1 MGPSY
6 GPLEKRFLLTTK
18 KHTIMK
24 FKALVALALVVA
36 VPALACAKKPKK
48 VEEAAPA
55 QAAAPVVEEEDPVI
69 TEECI
74 MNVSLFHESVKNK
87 LYADAYEP
95 WWEVYTTCPNA
106 NKSIYT
112 DGAKIVEALFQAAS
126 DPAEK
131 ERLAKLA
138 VEMQDKRIR
147 FFGNDPKYP
156 KDYILGEKG
165 LAYVDFY
172 GEAKY
177 TEARE
182 CLHQSVAAMGSKSKV
197 MVLVKLVDVSYALY
211 KQDPNGRAEQLI
223 ADYELASNALGE
235 QAADSSNKNAEIA
248 AKQKDYVD
256 NIFAISGAAD
266 CAKLDEIY
274 AAVVRD
280 NLNNLDM
287 LQKIAKLYKRVRC
300 TESDVYFAACEA
312 AHKLQPTQ
320 ESAAGCASM
329 AAKKGDYEQAIEYYD
344 QAIKLAM
351 VEDAMEDV
359 ADYQY
364 NAAFYCYNNLK
375 KYPEARKYALGSI
388 GTLSSLSISKGQGR
402 CYIIIG
408 LCYAASHP
416 YGSDAKG
423 AILNKT
429 VFWAAV
435 DKFQKAKQV
444 DPVVEVQAAELIRQ
458 YSKYFPTKEERFDL
472 PNEFSG
478 STFYVGGWIGETT
491 AIR

>member
-1 MGPSY
+1 
-6 GPLEKRFLLTTK
+6 
-18 KHTIMK
+18 MK
-24 FKALVALALVVA
+24 LRTLLVVAMAAA

-48 VEEAAPA
+48 AE
-55 QAAAPVVEEEDPVI
+55 AAAPVQEAVVPEEDPVI
-69 TEECI
+69 TEECV

-87 LYADAYEP
+87 MYADAYGP

-106 NKSIYT
+106 NKSIYS
-112 DGAKIVEALFQAAS
+112 DGAKIVEALYQATN

-147 FFGNDPKYP
+147 YFGNDAKYP
-156 KDYILGEKG
+156 KAYILGEKG

-172 GEAKY
+172 GETKLA
-177 TEARE
+177 EARE
-182 CLHQSVAAMGSKSKV
+182 CLRQSVEGMGNKSKV

-211 KQDPNGRAEQLI
+211 KQDPNAKAEQFI
-223 ADYELASNALGE
+223 SDYEIASNALGD
-235 QAADSSNKNAEIA
+235 QAADASNKNAEIA
-248 AKQKDYVD
+248 GKQKDYVD

-266 CAKLDEIY
+266 CSKLDEIY
-274 AAVVRD
+274 GAVVKE
-280 NLNNLDM
+280 NLTNLDM

-300 TESDVYFAACEA
+300 TESEVYFAACEA

-329 AAKKGDYEQAIEYYD
+329 AAKKGDYEAAIAYYD

-351 VEDAMEDV
+351 VEDELEDV

-375 KYPEARKYALGSI
+375 KYAEARKYAQASI
-388 GTLSSLSISKGQGR
+388 ATLSGLGQNKGQGR

-408 LCYAASHP
+408 MCYAATRL
-416 YGSDAKG
+416 YGNDAKG

-429 VFWAAV
+429 VYWAAV
-435 DKFQKAKQV
+435 DKFYKAKQV
-444 DPVVEVQAAELIRQ
+444 DPSVEAQASEFIST
-458 YSKYFPTKEERFDL
+458 YSRYFPTKEERFDL
-472 PNEFSG
+472 PNEFNG
-478 STFYVGGWIGETT
+478 STYYVGGWIGETT
-491 AIR
+491 NIR

>member
-1 MGPSY
+1 
-6 GPLEKRFLLTTK
+6 
-18 KHTIMK
+18 MK
-24 FKALVALALVVA
+24 IKALLALALAVA
-36 VPALACAKKPKK
+36 IPAMVSAKKPKK
-48 VEEAAPA
+48 GEEAPA
-55 QAAAPVVEEEDPVI
+55 AAAPVVEDADPVI
-69 TEECI
+69 TEECV

-87 LYADAYEP
+87 MFADAYEP
-95 WWEVYTTCPNA
+95 WYEVYTTCPNA

-112 DGAKIVEALFQAAS
+112 DGAKIVEALYQATS

-138 VEMQDKRIR
+138 IEMQDKRIR

-172 GEAKY
+172 GDAKLN
-177 TEARE
+177 EARE
-182 CLHQSVAAMGSKSKV
+182 CLQQSATGIGANSKI

-211 KQDPNGRAEQLI
+211 KQDPDHKAEQFI
-223 ADYELASNALGE
+223 ADYELASNLLAE
-235 QAADSSNKNAEIA
+235 QAAAPNNKNADIA
-248 AKQKDYVD
+248 GKQKDYVD

-266 CAKLDEIY
+266 CSKLDEIY
-274 AAVVRD
+274 AAAVKD
-280 NLNNLDM
+280 NVQNLDM

-312 AHKLQPTQ
+312 AHKLKPTD

-329 AAKKGDYEQAIEYYD
+329 AAKKGDYEQAVSYYD
-344 QAIKLAM
+344 EAIKLAM

-375 KYPEARKYALGSI
+375 KYQEARKYALASI
-388 GTLSSLSISKGQGR
+388 STLSGLGQNKGQGR

-408 LCYAASHP
+408 MCYASTQLYP
-416 YGSDAKG
+416 QDAKG
-423 AILNKT
+423 RILNKT
-429 VFWAAV
+429 VYWAAV
-435 DKFQKAKQV
+435 DKFAKAKQV
-444 DPVVEVQAAELIRQ
+444 DPSVEAQASEFISS
-458 YSKYFPTKEERFDL
+458 YSKYYPTKEERFDL

-478 STFYVGGWIGETT
+478 NTYYVGGWIGETT

>member
-1 MGPSY
+1 
-6 GPLEKRFLLTTK
+6 
-18 KHTIMK
+18 MK
-24 FKALVALALVVA
+24 LRTLFVVAMAAA

-48 VEEAAPA
+48 AE
-55 QAAAPVVEEEDPVI
+55 AAAPVQEAVVPEEDPVI
-69 TEECI
+69 TEECV

-87 LYADAYEP
+87 MYADAYGP

-106 NKSIYT
+106 NKSIYS
-112 DGAKIVEALFQAAS
+112 DGAKIVEALYQATN

-147 FFGNDPKYP
+147 YFGNDAKYP
-156 KDYILGEKG
+156 KAYILGEKG

-172 GEAKY
+172 GESKLA
-177 TEARE
+177 EARE
-182 CLHQSVAAMGSKSKV
+182 CLRQSVEGMGNKSKV

-211 KQDPNGRAEQLI
+211 KQDQNGKAEQFI
-223 ADYELASNALGE
+223 SDYELASNALGD
-235 QAADSSNKNAEIA
+235 QAADASNKNAEIA
-248 AKQKDYVD
+248 GKQKDYVD

-266 CAKLDEIY
+266 CSKLDEIY
-274 AAVVRD
+274 GAVVKE
-280 NLNNLDM
+280 NLTNLDM

-300 TESDVYFAACEA
+300 TESEVYFAACEA

-329 AAKKGDYEQAIEYYD
+329 AAKKGDYEAAIDYYD

-351 VEDAMEDV
+351 VEDALEDV

-364 NAAFYCYNNLK
+364 NAAFYCFNNLK
-375 KYPEARKYALGSI
+375 KYAEARKYAQASI
-388 GTLSSLSISKGQGR
+388 ATLSGLGMNKGQGR

-408 LCYAASHP
+408 MCYAATRL
-416 YGSDAKG
+416 YGNDAKG

-429 VFWAAV
+429 VYWAAV
-435 DKFQKAKQV
+435 DKFYKAKQV
-444 DPVVEVQAAELIRQ
+444 DPSVEAQASEFIST
-458 YSKYFPTKEERFDL
+458 YSRYFPTKEERFDL

-478 STFYVGGWIGETT
+478 STYFVGGWIGETT
-491 AIR
+491 NIR

>member
-1 MGPSY
+1 MK
-6 GPLEKRFLLTTK
+6 LKTLLV
-18 KHTIMK
+18 
-24 FKALVALALVVA
+24 VALAAA
-36 VPALACAKKPKK
+36 VPAMSFAKKPKK
-48 VEEAAPA
+48 VAEETPVEA
-55 QAAAPVVEEEDPVI
+55 QAALPEEDPVI
-69 TEECI
+69 TEECV

-87 LYADAYEP
+87 MYADAYGP
-95 WWEVYTTCPNA
+95 WMEVYTTCPNA
-106 NKSIYT
+106 NKSIYS
-112 DGAKIVEALFQAAS
+112 DGAKIVEALYQAAS
-126 DPAEK
+126 DPVEK

-138 VEMQDKRIR
+138 IEMQDKRIR

-156 KDYILGEKG
+156 KAYILGEKG
-165 LAYVDFY
+165 LAYVDFF
-172 GEAKY
+172 GETKLA
-177 TEARE
+177 EARE
-182 CLHQSVAAMGSKSKV
+182 CLRQSVEGMGNSSKI

-211 KQDPNGRAEQLI
+211 KQDPNGKAEQFI
-223 ADYELASNALGE
+223 SDYELASNALAD
-235 QAADSSNKNAEIA
+235 QAGNTNNKNAEIA
-248 AKQKDYVD
+248 GKQKDYVD

-274 AAVVRD
+274 AAVVKE
-280 NLNNLDM
+280 NISNLDM

-300 TESDVYFAACEA
+300 TESEVYFAACEA

-329 AAKKGDYEQAIEYYD
+329 AAKKGDYEAAIAYYD

-351 VEDAMEDV
+351 VEDELEDV

-375 KYPEARKYALGSI
+375 KYAEARKYAQASI
-388 GTLSSLSISKGQGR
+388 ATLSGLGMNKGQGR

-408 LCYAASHP
+408 MCYAATRL
-416 YGSDAKG
+416 YGNDAKG

-429 VFWAAV
+429 VYWAAV
-435 DKFQKAKQV
+435 DKFVKAKQV
-444 DPVVEVQAAELIRQ
+444 DPSVEAQASEFIST
-458 YSKYFPTKEERFDL
+458 YSRYFPTKEERFDL

-478 STFYVGGWIGETT
+478 STYFVGGWIGETT

>member
-1 MGPSY
+1 
-6 GPLEKRFLLTTK
+6 
-18 KHTIMK
+18 MK
-24 FKALVALALVVA
+24 IKALLALALAVA
-36 VPALACAKKPKK
+36 IPAMVSAKKPKK
-48 VEEAAPA
+48 GEEAPA
-55 QAAAPVVEEEDPVI
+55 AAAPVVEDADPVI
-69 TEECI
+69 TEECV

-87 LYADAYEP
+87 MFADAYEP
-95 WWEVYTTCPNA
+95 WYEVYTTCPNA

-112 DGAKIVEALFQAAS
+112 DGAKIVEALYQATS

-138 VEMQDKRIR
+138 IEMQDKRIR

-172 GEAKY
+172 GDAKLN
-177 TEARE
+177 EARE
-182 CLHQSVAAMGSKSKV
+182 CLQQSATGIGANSKI

-211 KQDPNGRAEQLI
+211 KQDPDHKAEQFI
-223 ADYELASNALGE
+223 SDYELASNLLAE
-235 QAADSSNKNAEIA
+235 QAAAPNNKNADIA
-248 AKQKDYVD
+248 GKQKDYVD

-266 CAKLDEIY
+266 CSKLDEIY
-274 AAVVRD
+274 AAAVKD
-280 NLNNLDM
+280 NVQNLDM

-312 AHKLQPTQ
+312 AHKLKPTD

-329 AAKKGDYEQAIEYYD
+329 AAKKGDYEQAVSYYD
-344 QAIKLAM
+344 EAIKLAM

-375 KYPEARKYALGSI
+375 KYQEARKYALASI
-388 GTLSSLSISKGQGR
+388 STLSGLGQNKGQGR

-408 LCYAASHP
+408 MCYASTQLYP
-416 YGSDAKG
+416 QDAKG
-423 AILNKT
+423 RILNKT
-429 VFWAAV
+429 VYWAAV
-435 DKFQKAKQV
+435 DKFAKAKQV
-444 DPVVEVQAAELIRQ
+444 DPSVEAQASEFISS
-458 YSKYFPTKEERFDL
+458 YSKYYPTKEERFDL

-478 STFYVGGWIGETT
+478 NTYYVGGWIGETT

>member
-1 MGPSY
+1 
-6 GPLEKRFLLTTK
+6 
-18 KHTIMK
+18 MK
-24 FKALVALALVVA
+24 FKTLVVVALAA
-36 VPALACAKKPKK
+36 SVPALACAKKPKK
-48 VEEAAPA
+48 VAEETVVE
-55 QAAAPVVEEEDPVI
+55 AAAPVEEAEPVI
-69 TEECI
+69 TEECV
-74 MNVSLFHESVKNK
+74 MNVSLFHEATKNK
-87 LYADAYEP
+87 MFADAYGP

-112 DGAKIVEALFQAAS
+112 DGAKIVEALYQATA
-126 DPAEK
+126 DLAEK

-156 KDYILGEKG
+156 KAYILGEKG

-172 GEAKY
+172 GDAKLA
-177 TEARE
+177 EARE
-182 CLHQSVAAMGSKSKV
+182 CLRQSVDGMGANSKIL
-197 MVLVKLVDVSYALY
+197 VLVKLVDVSYALY
-211 KQDPNGRAEQLI
+211 KQNPDKNAEQFI
-223 ADYELASNALGE
+223 GDYELASNTLGE
-235 QAADSSNKNAEIA
+235 QASAPNNKNAEIA
-248 AKQKDYVD
+248 GKQKDYVD

-274 AAVVRD
+274 AAAVKD

-312 AHKLQPTQ
+312 AHKLQPTD

-329 AAKKGDYEQAIEYYD
+329 AAKKGDYAQAVAYYD

-351 VEDAMEDV
+351 VEDELEDV

-375 KYPEARKYALGSI
+375 KFAEARKYAQASI
-388 GTLSSLSISKGQGR
+388 ATLSGLGISKGQGR

-408 LCYAASHP
+408 MCYASTQLYP
-416 YGSDAKG
+416 QDAKG
-423 AILNKT
+423 RILNKT
-429 VFWAAV
+429 VYWAAV
-435 DKFQKAKQV
+435 DKFVKAKQV
-444 DPVVEVQAAELIRQ
+444 DPSVEAQASEFINS
-458 YSKYFPTKEERFDL
+458 YSRFYPTKEERFDL
-472 PNEFSG
+472 PGEFSG
-478 STFYVGGWIGETT
+478 STYYVGGWIGETT

>member
-1 MGPSY
+1 
-6 GPLEKRFLLTTK
+6 
-18 KHTIMK
+18 MK
-24 FKALVALALVVA
+24 LKTLALMTLA
-36 VPALACAKKPKK
+36 AAIPALACAKKPKK
-48 VEEAAPA
+48 VEEAAPVKEA
-55 QAAAPVVEEEDPVI
+55 VVVEEDPVI
-69 TEECI
+69 TEECV

-87 LYADAYEP
+87 MYADAYEP
-95 WWEVYTTCPNA
+95 WWSVYTTCPNA
-106 NKSIYT
+106 NKSIYS
-112 DGAKIVEALFQAAS
+112 DGAKIVEALYQATS

-138 VEMQDKRIR
+138 IEMQDKRIR

-156 KDYILGEKG
+156 KAYILGEKG

-172 GEAKY
+172 GDAKLA
-177 TEARE
+177 EARE
-182 CLHQSVAAMGSKSKV
+182 CLQQSVAGMGNKSKV

-211 KQDPNGRAEQLI
+211 KQDPNGKAEQFI

-235 QAADSSNKNAEIA
+235 QAADASNKNAEIA
-248 AKQKDYVD
+248 GKQKDYVD

-266 CAKLDEIY
+266 CSKLDEIY
-274 AAVVRD
+274 GAVVKE
-280 NLNNLDM
+280 NLSNLDM

-300 TESDVYFAACEA
+300 TESEVYFAACEA

-329 AAKKGDYEQAIEYYD
+329 AAKKGDYEAAINYYD

-351 VEDAMEDV
+351 VEDELEDV

-364 NAAFYCYNNLK
+364 NAAFYCFNNLK
-375 KYPEARKYALGSI
+375 KYAEARKYAQASI
-388 GTLSSLSISKGQGR
+388 ATLSGLGMNKGQGR

-408 LCYAASHP
+408 MCYAATRL
-416 YGSDAKG
+416 YGNDAKG

-429 VFWAAV
+429 VYWAAV
-435 DKFQKAKQV
+435 DKFYKAKQV
-444 DPVVEVQAAELIRQ
+444 DPSVEAQASEFIST
-458 YSKYFPTKEERFDL
+458 YSRYFPTKEERFDL

-478 STFYVGGWIGETT
+478 STYFVGGWIGETT
-491 AIR
+491 NIR

>member
-1 MGPSY
+1 
-6 GPLEKRFLLTTK
+6 
-18 KHTIMK
+18 MK
-24 FKALVALALVVA
+24 LRNLLVVVLA
-36 VPALACAKKPKK
+36 ASVPALACAKKPKK
-48 VEEAAPA
+48 VVEEVPV
-55 QAAAPVVEEEDPVI
+55 QAEPVVEEADPVI
-69 TEECI
+69 TEECV

-87 LYADAYEP
+87 MYADAYGP

-106 NKSIYT
+106 NKSIYS
-112 DGAKIVEALFQAAS
+112 DGAKIVEALYQAAS

-138 VEMQDKRIR
+138 IEMQDKRIR

-156 KDYILGEKG
+156 KAYILGEKG
-165 LAYVDFY
+165 LAYLDFF
-172 GEAKY
+172 GDTKLN
-177 TEARE
+177 EARQ
-182 CLHQSVAAMGSKSKV
+182 CLRQSVEGMGSKSKV

-211 KQDPNGRAEQLI
+211 KQDTNGKAEEFI
-223 ADYELASNALGE
+223 SDYELASNALGE
-235 QAADSSNKNAEIA
+235 QASDASNKNAEIA
-248 AKQKDYVD
+248 GKQKDYVD

-266 CAKLDEIY
+266 CSKLDEIY
-274 AAVVRD
+274 GAAVQD

-329 AAKKGDYEQAIEYYD
+329 AAKKGDYEQAVSYYD

-351 VEDAMEDV
+351 VEDELEDV

-364 NAAFYCYNNLK
+364 NAAVYCAMNLK
-375 KYPEARKYALGSI
+375 KFAEARKYALASI
-388 GTLSSLSISKGQGR
+388 GTLSGLGINKGQGR

-408 LCYAASHP
+408 MCYAQTTL
-416 YGSDAKG
+416 YGNDAKG
-423 AILNKT
+423 QILNKT

-435 DKFQKAKQV
+435 DKFKKAKQV
-444 DPVVEVQAAELIRQ
+444 DPSVEAAANEYINA

-478 STFYVGGWIGETT
+478 STYYVGGWIGETT
-491 AIR
+491 SIR

>member
-1 MGPSY
+1 M
-6 GPLEKRFLLTTK
+6 PLWLKNLKLEIFKLYS
-18 KHTIMK
+18 IMK
-24 FKALVALALVVA
+24 FKSLLVVALAAA
-36 VPALACAKKPKK
+36 VPALACAKKPMK
-48 VEEAAPA
+48 VGEETPV
-55 QAAAPVVEEEDPVI
+55 QAEAVVEEEPVI
-69 TEECI
+69 TEECV
-74 MNVSLFHESVKNK
+74 MNVSLFHEAVKNK
-87 LYADAYEP
+87 MFADAYEA
-95 WWEVYTTCPNA
+95 WFEVYNTCPNA

-112 DGAKIVEALFQAAS
+112 DGAKIVEALFQAAA

-156 KDYILGEKG
+156 KAYILGEKG

-172 GEAKY
+172 GDAKLA
-177 TEARE
+177 EARE
-182 CLHQSVAAMGSKSKV
+182 CLRQSVEGMGAQSKI
-197 MVLVKLVDVSYALY
+197 MVLVKLVDVSYGLY
-211 KQDPNGRAEQLI
+211 KQDPNGKAEQFI
-223 ADYELASNALGE
+223 SDYELASNFLGE
-235 QAADSSNKNAEIA
+235 QASNPTNKNAEVA
-248 AKQKDYVD
+248 GKQKDYVD

-274 AAVVRD
+274 EAAVKE
-280 NLNNLDM
+280 NLTNLDM

-329 AAKKGDYEQAIEYYD
+329 AAKKGDYEQAVAYYD

-351 VEDAMEDV
+351 IEDEREDV

-364 NAAFYCYNNLK
+364 NAAVYCAMNLR
-375 KYPEARKYALGSI
+375 KYAEARKYALASI
-388 GTLSSLSISKGQGR
+388 STLSGLGINKGQGR

-408 LCYAASHP
+408 MCYAQTTL
-416 YGSDAKG
+416 YGNDAKG
-423 AILNKT
+423 QILNKT

-435 DKFQKAKQV
+435 DKFKKAKQV
-444 DPVVEVQAAELIRQ
+444 DPSVEAAANEYINA

-478 STFYVGGWIGETT
+478 STYFVGGWIGETT
-491 AIR
+491 TIR

>member
-1 MGPSY
+1 
-6 GPLEKRFLLTTK
+6 
-18 KHTIMK
+18 MK
-24 FKALVALALVVA
+24 IRTLVVLALAVA

-48 VEEAAPA
+48 AELAVEVPSEAKAQALEEEA
-55 QAAAPVVEEEDPVI
+55 EPVI
-69 TEECI
+69 TEECVV
-74 MNVSLFHESVKNK
+74 NVSLFHESVKNK
-87 LYADAYEP
+87 MYADAYEP

-106 NKSIYT
+106 NKSIYS
-112 DGAKIVEALFQAAS
+112 DGAKIVEALYQAAS

-138 VEMQDKRIR
+138 IEMQDKRIKY
-147 FFGNDPKYP
+147 FGNDPKYP
-156 KDYILGEKG
+156 KAYILGEKG
-165 LAYVDFY
+165 LAYLDFF
-172 GEAKY
+172 GDTKLA
-177 TEARE
+177 EARE
-182 CLHQSVAAMGSKSKV
+182 CLQASAAGMGANSKI

-211 KQDPNGRAEQLI
+211 KQDPNGRAEQFI
-223 ADYELASNALGE
+223 ADYELASNALNE
-235 QAADSSNKNAEIA
+235 QATNANNKNAEIA
-248 AKQKDYVD
+248 GKQKDYVD

-266 CAKLDEIY
+266 CSKLDDIY
-274 AAVVRD
+274 AAAVQD
-280 NLNNLDM
+280 NLQNLDM

-329 AAKKGDYEQAIEYYD
+329 AAKKGDYEQAIAYYD

-351 VEDAMEDV
+351 VEDALEDV

-364 NAAFYCYNNLK
+364 NAAVYCFANLK
-375 KYPEARKYALGSI
+375 KYPEARKYAQASI
-388 GTLSSLSISKGQGR
+388 ATLSGLGINKGQGR

-408 LCYAASHP
+408 MAYAASRP
-416 YGSDAKG
+416 YPNDAKG

-429 VFWAAV
+429 VYWAAV
-435 DKFQKAKQV
+435 DKFVKAKQV
-444 DPVVEVQAAELIRQ
+444 DPSVEATANEYISS
-458 YSKYFPTKEERFDL
+458 YSKYYPTKEERFDL
-472 PNEFSG
+472 PGEFSG